1 MKTTRSSWNNFKEI
15 EMLLPIKWLKDY
27 VDFDFD
33 VKKLA
38 DGLSNSGSHVESVI
52 IPSEGL
58 DKIVVGKIEKIEKHP
73 DADKLVICSV
83 NVGDEVLQ
91 IVTGAPNVF
100 ESAIVPVALH
110 GSTVAGGVKIKK
122 GKLRGVESNGML
134 CSLEELGFDNSV
146 IPKEARNGI
155 FIFPEGTEI
164 GKSALET
171 LFMDSDILEL
181 EITPN
186 RPDCLSIMGMAVE
199 TAASFDLKTKHKDIK
214 IENEVD
220 DFADYFDDIVIET
233 ENCNRYYSKIL
244 KNIKI
249 GPSPLWL
256 QAYLMQAG
264 VRPISNI
271 VDLTNFVMLEYGQ
284 PLHAF
289 DLDSLKNKKIVVR
302 MAKDGEETVTLDG
315 ETRKLTSDDILI
327 TDGSEIIG
335 LAGIMGGLDSEI
347 TEKTVNVLLEGANF
361 NKENIRKTSRRLNLR
376 SEASSRFEKGI
387 DPNLA
392 KTAVD
397 RVCQLAEMLDIAE
410 VVGGS
415 KDVGDFDKAPK
426 EIKLR
431 LQKVNDLIGVDF
443 TIDEVKNILNRL
455 EIETDVKGDYLLAKI
470 PSVRLDLGIEED
482 LIEEV
487 ARIYGYDNVTPQKL
501 RGTLTV
507 GRKPRFRNVEDRI
520 KNLLIG
526 LGYSEFMTYSFVS
539 PSSYEKANYREDE
552 KNIIRILNPLGED
565 YSIMRTTI
573 VPSMI
578 DALAKNYVRGN
589 ENVGGFEIGNTFFP
603 TDGELPAEKLKL
615 TMGFYDL
622 GDFYYLKESIEK
634 LLWYLGIEDLEVRR
648 KEVSFLHPGR
658 SAEFILKGESLGVFG
673 EVHPKVLENYGL
685 KKRAYVAELDFDK
698 IVENTIGNYTYKELP
713 KYPTIKRDFAFVMD
727 RDIDSVELEKISKKY
742 GKELLESFKVFD
754 IYQGEN
760 IEEGKK
766 SVAFSLV
773 FRAADRTLED
783 AEVTEICE
791 KIVAEIE
798 SEIKA
803 KLRS

>member
-1 MKTTRSSWNNFKEI
+1 
-15 EMLLPIKWLKDY
+15 MLLPIKWLKDY

-38 DGLSNSGSHVESVI
+38 DGLSNSGSHVESI
-52 IPSEGL
+52 MKPSEGL

-83 NVGDEVLQ
+83 NIGDEVLQ

-100 ESAIVPVALH
+100 EGAIVPVALH
-110 GSTVAGGVKIKK
+110 GSTLASGQKIKK

-134 CSLEELGFDNSV
+134 CSLEELGFENSV

-155 FIFPEGTEI
+155 FIFPDGTEI

-171 LFMDSDILEL
+171 LFMDREILEL

-199 TAASFDLKTKHKDIK
+199 TAASFDLKTKHNDIK
-214 IENEVD
+214 INEEVS
-220 DFADYFDDIVIET
+220 DFSEFFDDIVLET
-233 ENCNRYYSKIL
+233 ENCKRYYSKIL
-244 KNIKI
+244 RNIKI

-289 DLDSLKNKKIVVR
+289 DLDSLTNKKIVVR
-302 MAKDGEETVTLDG
+302 MAEDGEETVTLDG
-315 ETRKLTSDDILI
+315 ETRKLESDDILI

-347 TEKTVNVLLEGANF
+347 TDKTVNVLLEGANF

-387 DPNLA
+387 DINLA
-392 KTAVD
+392 KTSVD
-397 RVCQLAEMLDIAE
+397 RVCQLAEMLGIAE
-410 VVGGS
+410 VVGGN
-415 KDVGDFDKAPK
+415 KDVGNFEKAQK

-431 LQKVNDLIGVDF
+431 QEKVKDLIGLDF
-443 TIDEVKNILNRL
+443 SMDEIANILNRL
-455 EIETDVKGDYLLAKI
+455 EIETDVKDTYLIAKI
-470 PSVRLDLGIEED
+470 PSIRLDLEIEED
-482 LIEEV
+482 LIEEI
-487 ARIYGYDNVTPQKL
+487 ARIYGYDNVEPKKL

-507 GRKPRFRNVEDRI
+507 GRKPVFRNVEDRI
-520 KNLLIG
+520 KNILIG

-539 PSSYEKANYREDE
+539 PSSYEKANYDEDE
-552 KNIIRILNPLGED
+552 KNIIKILNPLGED
-565 YSIMRTTI
+565 YSIMRTTL

-589 ENVGGFEIGNTFFP
+589 ENVGGFEVGNTFFP
-603 TDGELPAEKLKL
+603 NEEELPSEKLKL

-634 LLWYLGIEDLEVRR
+634 ILWYLGINDLEVRR

-685 KKRAYVAELDFDK
+685 KKKAYVAELDFDK
-698 IVENTIGNYTYKELP
+698 IVENTIDNYTYKDLP
-713 KYPTIKRDFAFVMD
+713 KFPTMKRDFAFVMD
-727 RDIDSVELEKISKKY
+727 RDVDSVELEKISKKY

-754 IYQGEN
+754 IYEGEN

-773 FRAADRTLED
+773 FRAAERTLED

>member
-1 MKTTRSSWNNFKEI
+1 
-15 EMLLPIKWLKDY
+15 MLLPIKWLKDY

-38 DGLSNSGSHVESVI
+38 DGLSNSGSHVESI
-52 IPSEGL
+52 MKPSEGL

-83 NVGDEVLQ
+83 NIGNEVLQ

-100 ESAIVPVALH
+100 EGAIVPVALH
-110 GSTVAGGVKIKK
+110 GSTLASGQKIKK

-134 CSLEELGFDNSV
+134 CSLEELGFENSV

-171 LFMDSDILEL
+171 LFMDSEILEL

-199 TAASFDLKTKHKDIK
+199 TAASFDLKTKHNDIK
-214 IENEVD
+214 INEEVS
-220 DFADYFDDIVIET
+220 DFSEFFDDIVLET
-233 ENCNRYYSKIL
+233 ENCKRYYSKIL
-244 KNIKI
+244 RNIKI

-289 DLDSLKNKKIVVR
+289 DLDSLTNKKIVVR
-302 MAKDGEETVTLDG
+302 MAEDGEETVTLDG
-315 ETRKLTSDDILI
+315 ETRELTSDDILI

-347 TEKTVNVLLEGANF
+347 TDKTVNVLLEGANF

-387 DPNLA
+387 DINLA
-392 KTAVD
+392 KASVD
-397 RVCQLAEMLDIAE
+397 RVCQLAEMLGIAE
-410 VVGGS
+410 VVGGN
-415 KDVGDFDKAPK
+415 KDVGNFEKAQK

-431 LQKVNDLIGVDF
+431 QEKVNDLIGLDF
-443 TIDEVKNILNRL
+443 SMDEIANILNRL
-455 EIETDVKGDYLLAKI
+455 EIETDVKDTYLIAKI
-470 PSVRLDLGIEED
+470 PSVRLDLEIEED
-482 LIEEV
+482 LIEEI
-487 ARIYGYDNVTPQKL
+487 ARIYGYDNVTPKKL

-507 GRKPRFRNVEDRI
+507 GRKPVFRNVEDRI
-520 KNLLIG
+520 KNILIG

-539 PSSYEKANYREDE
+539 PSSYEKANYDEDE
-552 KNIIRILNPLGED
+552 KNIIKILNPLGED
-565 YSIMRTTI
+565 YSIMRTTL
-573 VPSMI
+573 VLSMI
-578 DALAKNYVRGN
+578 DALAKNYARGN
-589 ENVGGFEIGNTFFP
+589 ENVGGFEVGNTFFP
-603 TDGELPAEKLKL
+603 NEEELPSEKLKL

-634 LLWYLGIEDLEVRR
+634 ILWYLGINDLEVRR

-685 KKRAYVAELDFDK
+685 KKKAYVVELDFDK
-698 IVENTIGNYTYKELP
+698 IVENTIDNYTYKDLP
-713 KYPTIKRDFAFVMD
+713 KFPTMKRDFAFVMD
-727 RDIDSVELEKISKKY
+727 RDVDSVELEKISKKY

-754 IYQGEN
+754 IYEGEN

-773 FRAADRTLED
+773 FRAAERTLED

>member
-1 MKTTRSSWNNFKEI
+1 
-15 EMLLPIKWLKDY
+15 MLLPIKWLKDY

-38 DGLSNSGSHVESVI
+38 DGLSNSGSHVESII

-58 DKIVVGKIEKIEKHP
+58 DKIVVGRIEKIEKHP

-83 NVGDEVLQ
+83 NVGEEVLQ

-100 ESAIVPVALH
+100 EGAIVPVALH
-110 GSTVAGGVKIKK
+110 GSTVAGGQKIKK

-134 CSLEELGFDNSV
+134 CSLEELGFENSV

-171 LFMDSDILEL
+171 LFMDNEILEL

-186 RPDCLSIMGMAVE
+186 RPDCLSMMGMAVE
-199 TAASFDLKTKHKDIK
+199 TAASFDLKTKHNEIK
-214 IENEVD
+214 LENEVD
-220 DFADYFDDIVIET
+220 DFADYFDDIEIET
-233 ENCNRYYSKIL
+233 ENCRRYYSKIL
-244 KNIKI
+244 KNVKI

-271 VDLTNFVMLEYGQ
+271 VDLTNFVMLEYGE

-289 DLDSLKNKKIVVR
+289 DLDKLDTKKIVVR
-302 MAKDGEETVTLDG
+302 KAKDGEESVTLDG
-315 ETRKLTSDDILI
+315 ETRKLKSDDILI
-327 TDGSEIIG
+327 TDGKNIIG

-347 TEKTVNVLLEGANF
+347 TDKTVNVLLEGANF

-397 RVCQLAEMLDIAE
+397 RVCQLAQKMGIAE
-410 VVGGS
+410 VVAGN
-415 KDVGDFDKAPK
+415 KDVGDFSKEEK

-431 LQKVNDLIGVDF
+431 HQKVVDLIGVDYS
-443 TIDEVKNILNRL
+443 IEEVADILNRL
-455 EIETDVKGDYLLAKI
+455 EIETDIKDDYIIAKI
-470 PSVRLDLGIEED
+470 PTFRLDLNIEED

-487 ARIYGYDNVTPQKL
+487 ARVYGYDNVEPKKL

-539 PSSYEKANYREDE
+539 PSSYKKANYDEDE
-552 KNIIRILNPLGED
+552 KNIIKILNPLGED
-565 YSIMRTTI
+565 YSIMRTTL

-603 TDGELPAEKLKL
+603 SEDELPSEKLKL

-634 LLWYLGIEDLEVRR
+634 ILWFLGINNLEVRR
-648 KEVSFLHPGR
+648 KETSFLHPGR
-658 SAEFILKGESLGVFG
+658 SAEFILNGESLGVFG

-685 KKRAYVAELDFDK
+685 KKKAYVAELDFDK
-698 IVENTIGNYTYKELP
+698 IVENTIDNYTYKELP
-713 KYPTIKRDFAFVMD
+713 KYPTMKRDFAFIMD
-727 RDIDSVELEKISKKY
+727 REVDSVDLEKIAQKY
-742 GKELLESFKVFD
+742 GKDLLESFKVFD
-754 IYQGEN
+754 IYEGEN

-773 FRAADRTLED
+773 FRAADRTLEES
-783 AEVTEICE
+783 EVTEICE

>member
-1 MKTTRSSWNNFKEI
+1 
-15 EMLLPIKWLKDY
+15 MLLPIKWLKDY

-38 DGLSNSGSHVESVI
+38 DGLSNSGSHVESI
-52 IPSEGL
+52 MKPSEGL

-83 NVGDEVLQ
+83 NIGDEVLQ

-100 ESAIVPVALH
+100 EGAIVPVALH
-110 GSTVAGGVKIKK
+110 GSTLASGQKIKK

-134 CSLEELGFDNSV
+134 CSLEELGFENSV

-171 LFMDSDILEL
+171 LFMDSEILEL

-199 TAASFDLKTKHKDIK
+199 TAASFDLKTKHNDIK
-214 IENEVD
+214 INEEVS
-220 DFADYFDDIVIET
+220 DFSEFFDDIVLET
-233 ENCNRYYSKIL
+233 ENCKRYYSKIL
-244 KNIKI
+244 RNIKI

-289 DLDSLKNKKIVVR
+289 DLDSLTNKKIVVR
-302 MAKDGEETVTLDG
+302 MAEDGEETVTLDG
-315 ETRKLTSDDILI
+315 ETRELTSDDILI

-347 TEKTVNVLLEGANF
+347 TDKTVNVLLEGANF

-387 DPNLA
+387 DINLA
-392 KTAVD
+392 KASVD
-397 RVCQLAEMLDIAE
+397 RVCQLAEMLGIAE
-410 VVGGS
+410 VVGGN
-415 KDVGDFDKAPK
+415 KDVGNFEKAQK

-431 LQKVNDLIGVDF
+431 QEKVNDLIGLDF
-443 TIDEVKNILNRL
+443 SMDEIANILNRL
-455 EIETDVKGDYLLAKI
+455 EIETDVKDTYLIAKI
-470 PSVRLDLGIEED
+470 PSVRLDLEIEED
-482 LIEEV
+482 LIEEI
-487 ARIYGYDNVTPQKL
+487 ARIYGYDNVTPKKL

-507 GRKPRFRNVEDRI
+507 GRKPVFRNVEDRI
-520 KNLLIG
+520 KNILIG

-539 PSSYEKANYREDE
+539 PSSYEKANYDEDE
-552 KNIIRILNPLGED
+552 KNIIKILNPLGED
-565 YSIMRTTI
+565 YSIMRTTL
-573 VPSMI
+573 VLSMI
-578 DALAKNYVRGN
+578 DALAKNYARGN
-589 ENVGGFEIGNTFFP
+589 ENVGGFEVGNTFFP
-603 TDGELPAEKLKL
+603 NEEELPSEKLKL

-634 LLWYLGIEDLEVRR
+634 ILWYLGINDLEVRR

-685 KKRAYVAELDFDK
+685 KKKAYVVELDFDK
-698 IVENTIGNYTYKELP
+698 IVENTIDNYTYKDLP
-713 KYPTIKRDFAFVMD
+713 KFPTMKRDFAFVMD
-727 RDIDSVELEKISKKY
+727 RDVDSVELEKISKKY

-754 IYQGEN
+754 IYEGEN

-773 FRAADRTLED
+773 FRAAERTLED

>member
-1 MKTTRSSWNNFKEI
+1 
-15 EMLLPIKWLKDY
+15 MLLPIKWLKDY

-38 DGLSNSGSHVESVI
+38 DGLSNSGSHVESI
-52 IPSEGL
+52 MKPSEGL

-83 NVGDEVLQ
+83 NIGDEVLQ

-100 ESAIVPVALH
+100 EGAIVPVALH
-110 GSTVAGGVKIKK
+110 GSTLASGQKIKK

-134 CSLEELGFDNSV
+134 CSLEELGFENSV

-171 LFMDSDILEL
+171 LFMDSEILEL

-199 TAASFDLKTKHKDIK
+199 TAASFDLKTKHNDIK
-214 IENEVD
+214 INEEVS
-220 DFADYFDDIVIET
+220 DFSEFFDDIVLET
-233 ENCNRYYSKIL
+233 ENCKRYYSKIL
-244 KNIKI
+244 RNIKI

-289 DLDSLKNKKIVVR
+289 DLDSLTNKKIVVR
-302 MAKDGEETVTLDG
+302 MAEDGEETVTLDG
-315 ETRKLTSDDILI
+315 ETRELTSDDILI

-347 TEKTVNVLLEGANF
+347 TDKTVNVLLEGANF

-376 SEASSRFEKGI
+376 SEALSRFEKGI
-387 DPNLA
+387 DINLA
-392 KTAVD
+392 KASVD
-397 RVCQLAEMLDIAE
+397 RVCQLAEMLGIAE
-410 VVGGS
+410 VVGGN
-415 KDVGDFDKAPK
+415 KDVGNFEKAQK

-431 LQKVNDLIGVDF
+431 QEKVNDLIGLDF
-443 TIDEVKNILNRL
+443 SMDEIANILNRL
-455 EIETDVKGDYLLAKI
+455 EIETDVKDTYLIAKI
-470 PSVRLDLGIEED
+470 PSVRLDLEIEED
-482 LIEEV
+482 LIEEI
-487 ARIYGYDNVTPQKL
+487 ARIYGYDNVTPKKL

-507 GRKPRFRNVEDRI
+507 GRKPAFRNVEDRI
-520 KNLLIG
+520 KNILIG

-539 PSSYEKANYREDE
+539 PSSYEKANYDEDE
-552 KNIIRILNPLGED
+552 KNIIKILNPLGED
-565 YSIMRTTI
+565 YSIMRTTL

-589 ENVGGFEIGNTFFP
+589 ENVGGFEVGNTFFP
-603 TDGELPAEKLKL
+603 NEEELPSEKLKL

-634 LLWYLGIEDLEVRR
+634 ILWYLGINDLEVRR

-685 KKRAYVAELDFDK
+685 KKKAYVAELDFDK
-698 IVENTIGNYTYKELP
+698 IVENTIDNYTYKDLP
-713 KYPTIKRDFAFVMD
+713 KFPTMKRDFAFVMD
-727 RDIDSVELEKISKKY
+727 RDVDSVELEKISKKY

-754 IYQGEN
+754 IYEGEN

-773 FRAADRTLED
+773 FRAAERTLED

>member
-1 MKTTRSSWNNFKEI
+1 
-15 EMLLPIKWLKDY
+15 MLLPIKWLKDY

-91 IVTGAPNVF
+91 IVTGAKNVF
-100 ESAIVPVALH
+100 EGAIVPVALH

-134 CSLEELGFDNSV
+134 CSLEELGFENSV

-164 GKSALET
+164 GKSAIET

-199 TAASFDLKTKHKDIK
+199 TAASFDLKTKHNEIK

-220 DFADYFDDIVIET
+220 DFSDHFDDIVIET
-233 ENCNRYYSKIL
+233 ENCKRYYSKIL

-289 DLDSLKNKKIVVR
+289 DLDSLTNKKIVVR
-302 MAKDGEETVTLDG
+302 MAKEGEETVTLDG

-327 TDGSEIIG
+327 TDGSDIIG

-392 KTAVD
+392 KTSVD
-397 RVCQLAEMLDIAE
+397 RVCQLAEMLGIAE
-410 VVGGS
+410 VVGGN
-415 KDVGDFDKAPK
+415 KDVGDFDKVPK

-443 TIDEVKNILNRL
+443 TIDEVANILNRL
-455 EIETDVKGDYLLAKI
+455 EIKTDVKEDYLLAKI
-470 PSVRLDLGIEED
+470 PSERLDLEIEED

-487 ARIYGYDNVTPQKL
+487 ARIYGYDHIEPKKL

-539 PSSYEKANYREDE
+539 PSSYEKANYNEDE

-603 TDGELPAEKLKL
+603 NEGELPSEKLKL

-634 LLWYLGIEDLEVRR
+634 ILWYLGINDLEVRR

-685 KKRAYVAELDFDK
+685 KKKAYVAELDFDK
-698 IVENTIGNYTYKELP
+698 IVENTIGNYTYKDLP
-713 KYPTIKRDFAFVMD
+713 KFPTMKRDFAFVMD
-727 RDIDSVELEKISKKY
+727 RDVDSVELEKISKKY
-742 GKELLESFKVFD
+742 GKDLLESFKVFD
-754 IYQGEN
+754 IYEGEN

-773 FRAADRTLED
+773 FRASDRTLED

>member
-1 MKTTRSSWNNFKEI
+1 
-15 EMLLPIKWLKDY
+15 MLLPIKWLKDY

-73 DADKLVICSV
+73 DADKLVVCSV

-100 ESAIVPVALH
+100 EGAIVPVALH

-134 CSLEELGFDNSV
+134 CSLEELGFENSV

-199 TAASFDLKTKHKDIK
+199 TAASFDLKTKHNEIK

-220 DFADYFDDIVIET
+220 DFSDHFDDIVIET

-315 ETRKLTSDDILI
+315 ETRKLSSDDILI

-397 RVCQLAEMLDIAE
+397 RVFQLAEMLGIAE

-431 LQKVNDLIGVDF
+431 LEKVNDLIGVDF
-443 TIDEVKNILNRL
+443 TIDEVANILNRL
-455 EIETDVKGDYLLAKI
+455 EIETEVKGDYLLAKI

-539 PSSYEKANYREDE
+539 PSSYEKANYNEDE

-658 SAEFILKGESLGVFG
+658 SAEFILKGESLGVLG

-685 KKRAYVAELDFDK
+685 KKKAYVAELDFDK

-713 KYPTIKRDFAFVMD
+713 KYPTMKRDFAFVMD

>member
-1 MKTTRSSWNNFKEI
+1 
-15 EMLLPIKWLKDY
+15 MLLPIKWLKDY

-58 DKIVVGKIEKIEKHP
+58 DKIVVGKIEKIDKHP
-73 DADKLVICSV
+73 DADKLVVCSV

-100 ESAIVPVALH
+100 EGAIVPVALH
-110 GSTVAGGVKIKK
+110 RSTVAGGVKIKK

-134 CSLEELGFDNSV
+134 CSLEELGFENSV

-199 TAASFDLKTKHKDIK
+199 TAASFDLKTKHNEIK

-220 DFADYFDDIVIET
+220 DFSDYFDDIVIET

-271 VDLTNFVMLEYGQ
+271 VDLTNFVMIEYGQ

-415 KDVGDFDKAPK
+415 KDVGDFDEAPK

-455 EIETDVKGDYLLAKI
+455 EIDTDVKGDYLLAKI

-487 ARIYGYDNVTPQKL
+487 ARIYGYDNVEPKKL

-539 PSSYEKANYREDE
+539 PSSYEKANYKEDE

-713 KYPTIKRDFAFVMD
+713 KYPTMKRDFAFVMD

>member
-1 MKTTRSSWNNFKEI
+1 
-15 EMLLPIKWLKDY
+15 MLLPIKWLKDY

-73 DADKLVICSV
+73 DADKLVVCSV

-100 ESAIVPVALH
+100 EGAIVPVALH

-134 CSLEELGFDNSV
+134 CSLEELGFENSV

-155 FIFPEGTEI
+155 FVFPEGTEI

-220 DFADYFDDIVIET
+220 DFSDHFDDIVIET

-289 DLDSLKNKKIVVR
+289 DLDSLTNKKIVVR

-315 ETRKLTSDDILI
+315 ETRELTSDDILI

-397 RVCQLAEMLDIAE
+397 RVCQLAEMLGIAE

-415 KDVGDFDKAPK
+415 KDVGDFEKAPK

-431 LQKVNDLIGVDF
+431 LEKVNDLIGVDF
-443 TIDEVKNILNRL
+443 TIDEVANILNRL
-455 EIETDVKGDYLLAKI
+455 EIETEVKGDYLLAKI

-539 PSSYEKANYREDE
+539 PSSYEKANYKEDE

-634 LLWYLGIEDLEVRR
+634 LLWYLGIEGLEVRR

-658 SAEFILKGESLGVFG
+658 SAEFILKGESLGVLG

-685 KKRAYVAELDFDK
+685 KKKAYVAELDFDK

-713 KYPTIKRDFAFVMD
+713 KYPTMKRDFAFVMD

>member
-1 MKTTRSSWNNFKEI
+1 
-15 EMLLPIKWLKDY
+15 MLLPIKWLKDY

-58 DKIVVGKIEKIEKHP
+58 DKIVVGKIEKIDKHP
-73 DADKLVICSV
+73 DANKLVICSV

-100 ESAIVPVALH
+100 EGAIVPVALH

-199 TAASFDLKTKHKDIK
+199 TAASFDLKTKHNEIK

-220 DFADYFDDIVIET
+220 DFSDYFDDIVIET

-443 TIDEVKNILNRL
+443 TIDEVANILNRL

-487 ARIYGYDNVTPQKL
+487 ARIYGYDNVEPKKL

-539 PSSYEKANYREDE
+539 PSSYEKANYNEDE

-634 LLWYLGIEDLEVRR
+634 LLWYLGINDLEVRR

-685 KKRAYVAELDFDK
+685 KKKAYVAELDFDK

-713 KYPTIKRDFAFVMD
+713 KYPTMKRDFAFVMD

>member
-1 MKTTRSSWNNFKEI
+1 
-15 EMLLPIKWLKDY
+15 MLLPIKWLKDY

-38 DGLSNSGSHVESVI
+38 DGLSNSGSHVESII

-58 DKIVVGKIEKIEKHP
+58 DKIVVGRIEKIENHP

-91 IVTGAPNVF
+91 IVTGAKNVF
-100 ESAIVPVALH
+100 EGAIVPVALH
-110 GSTVAGGVKIKK
+110 GSTVAGGQKIKK

-134 CSLEELGFDNSV
+134 CSLEELGYENSV

-164 GKSALET
+164 GGSAMEA
-171 LFMDSDILEL
+171 LFMDNEILEL

-186 RPDCLSIMGMAVE
+186 RPDCLSMMGMAVE
-199 TAASFDLKTKHKDIK
+199 TAASFDLNAKHNEIK
-214 IENEVD
+214 IENQVD
-220 DFADYFDDIVIET
+220 DFSDYFDDIEIET
-233 ENCNRYYSKIL
+233 ENCTRYYSKIL

-289 DLDSLKNKKIVVR
+289 DLDSLHSKKIVVR
-302 MAKDGEETVTLDG
+302 MAEDGEETVTLDG
-315 ETRKLTSDDILI
+315 ETRKLESSDILI
-327 TDGSEIIG
+327 TDGQEIIG
-335 LAGIMGGLDSEI
+335 LAGVMGGLDSEV
-347 TEKTVNVLLEGANF
+347 TDKTVNVLLEGANF

-376 SEASSRFEKGI
+376 SEASSRFEKGL

-397 RVCQLAEMLDIAE
+397 RVCQLASQMGIAE
-410 VVGGS
+410 VVDGS
-415 KDVGDFDKAPK
+415 KDVGNFSKEEK

-431 LQKVNDLIGVDF
+431 HQKVVDLIGVDF
-443 TIDEVKNILNRL
+443 TIEEVANILNRL
-455 EIETDVKGDYLLAKI
+455 EIETEIKDNYLVAKI
-470 PSVRLDLGIEED
+470 PSVRLDLDIEED

-487 ARIYGYDNVTPQKL
+487 ARVYGYDNIEPKKL
-501 RGTLTV
+501 VGTLTV
-507 GRKPRFRNVEDRI
+507 GKKPRFRNVEDRI
-520 KNLLIG
+520 KNLLTG

-539 PSSYEKANYREDE
+539 PSSYEKANYTEDE
-552 KNIIRILNPLGED
+552 KNIIKILNPLGED
-565 YSIMRTTI
+565 YSVMRTTL

-603 TDGELPAEKLKL
+603 TEDELPSERLKL
-615 TMGFYDL
+615 AMGFYDL

-634 LLWYLGIEDLEVRR
+634 ILWFLGINNLEVRR
-648 KEVSFLHPGR
+648 KEASFLHPGR
-658 SAEFILKGESLGVFG
+658 SAEFLLNGESLGVFG
-673 EVHPKVLENYGL
+673 EVHPRVLENYGL
-685 KKRAYVAELDFDK
+685 KKKAYVAELDFDK
-698 IVENTIGNYTYKELP
+698 IVENTIGNYTYKDLP
-713 KYPTIKRDFAFVMD
+713 KYPTMKRDFAFIMD
-727 RDIDSVELEKISKKY
+727 REVDSVDLEKVAKKY
-742 GKELLESFKVFD
+742 GKDLLESFKVFD
-754 IYQGEN
+754 IYEGEN

-773 FRAADRTLED
+773 FRAADRTLEEG
-783 AEVTEICE
+783 EVTEICE
-791 KIVAEIE
+791 KVVAEIE
-798 SEIKA
+798 SEFKA

>member
-1 MKTTRSSWNNFKEI
+1 
-15 EMLLPIKWLKDY
+15 MLLPIKWLKDY

-73 DADKLVICSV
+73 DADKLVVCSV

-100 ESAIVPVALH
+100 EGAIVPVALH

-134 CSLEELGFDNSV
+134 CSLEELGFYNSV

-220 DFADYFDDIVIET
+220 DFSDHFDDIVIET

-431 LQKVNDLIGVDF
+431 LQKVNDLIGVDC
-443 TIDEVKNILNRL
+443 TIDEVATILNRL
-455 EIETDVKGDYLLAKI
+455 EIETEVKGDYLLAKI
-470 PSVRLDLGIEED
+470 PSLRLDLGIEED

-487 ARIYGYDNVTPQKL
+487 ARIYGYDNVEPKKL

-539 PSSYEKANYREDE
+539 PSSYEKANYKEDE

-634 LLWYLGIEDLEVRR
+634 LLWYLGINDLEVRR

-685 KKRAYVAELDFDK
+685 KKKAYVAELDFDK

-713 KYPTIKRDFAFVMD
+713 KYPTMKRDFAFVMD

>member
-1 MKTTRSSWNNFKEI
+1 
-15 EMLLPIKWLKDY
+15 MLLPIKWLKDY

-73 DADKLVICSV
+73 DADKLVVCSV

-110 GSTVAGGVKIKK
+110 GSIVAGGVKIKK

-443 TIDEVKNILNRL
+443 TIDEVANILNRL
-455 EIETDVKGDYLLAKI
+455 EIETDVKEDYLLAKI
-470 PSVRLDLGIEED
+470 PSVRLDLEIEED

-539 PSSYEKANYREDE
+539 PSSYEKANYKEDK

-603 TDGELPAEKLKL
+603 TDGELPSEKLKL

-685 KKRAYVAELDFDK
+685 KKRAYVAELDFDR

-713 KYPTIKRDFAFVMD
+713 KYPTMKRDFAFVMD

>member
-1 MKTTRSSWNNFKEI
+1 
-15 EMLLPIKWLKDY
+15 MLLPIKWLKDY

-100 ESAIVPVALH
+100 EGAIVPVALH

-134 CSLEELGFDNSV
+134 CSLEELGFENSV

-220 DFADYFDDIVIET
+220 DFSDYFDDIIIET

-289 DLDSLKNKKIVVR
+289 DLDSLKNKKIAVR

-347 TEKTVNVLLEGANF
+347 TEKTVNVLLEGAIF

-443 TIDEVKNILNRL
+443 TIDEVANILNRL
-455 EIETDVKGDYLLAKI
+455 EIETDVKEDYLLAKI
-470 PSVRLDLGIEED
+470 PSVRLDLEIEED

-539 PSSYEKANYREDE
+539 PSSYEKANYKEDK

-603 TDGELPAEKLKL
+603 TDGELPSEKLKL

-685 KKRAYVAELDFDK
+685 KKRAYVAELDFDR

-713 KYPTIKRDFAFVMD
+713 KYPTMKRDFAFVMD

>member
-1 MKTTRSSWNNFKEI
+1 
-15 EMLLPIKWLKDY
+15 MLLPIKWLKDY

-52 IPSEGL
+52 IPSDGL

-91 IVTGAPNVF
+91 IVTGAKNVF
-100 ESAIVPVALH
+100 EAAIVPVALH

-134 CSLEELGFDNSV
+134 CSLEELGFENSV

-199 TAASFDLKTKHKDIK
+199 TAASFDLKTKHNEIK

-220 DFADYFDDIVIET
+220 DFSDHFDDIVIET
-233 ENCNRYYSKIL
+233 ENCKRYYSKIL

-271 VDLTNFVMLEYGQ
+271 VDLTNFVMLEYGE

-289 DLDSLKNKKIVVR
+289 DLDSLTNKKIVVR

-327 TDGSEIIG
+327 TDGSDIIG

-397 RVCQLAEMLDIAE
+397 RVCQLAEMLGIAE
-410 VVGGS
+410 VVGGN

-431 LQKVNDLIGVDF
+431 LQKVNDL
-443 TIDEVKNILNRL
+443 
-455 EIETDVKGDYLLAKI
+455 
-470 PSVRLDLGIEED
+470 S
-482 LIEEV
+482 LIH
-487 ARIYGYDNVTPQKL
+487 I
-501 RGTLTV
+501 
-507 GRKPRFRNVEDRI
+507 
-520 KNLLIG
+520 
-526 LGYSEFMTYSFVS
+526 
-539 PSSYEKANYREDE
+539 
-552 KNIIRILNPLGED
+552 
-565 YSIMRTTI
+565 
-573 VPSMI
+573 
-578 DALAKNYVRGN
+578 
-589 ENVGGFEIGNTFFP
+589 
-603 TDGELPAEKLKL
+603 
-615 TMGFYDL
+615 
-622 GDFYYLKESIEK
+622 
-634 LLWYLGIEDLEVRR
+634 
-648 KEVSFLHPGR
+648 
-658 SAEFILKGESLGVFG
+658 
-673 EVHPKVLENYGL
+673 
-685 KKRAYVAELDFDK
+685 
-698 IVENTIGNYTYKELP
+698 
-713 KYPTIKRDFAFVMD
+713 
-727 RDIDSVELEKISKKY
+727 
-742 GKELLESFKVFD
+742 
-754 IYQGEN
+754 
-760 IEEGKK
+760 
-766 SVAFSLV
+766 
-773 FRAADRTLED
+773 
-783 AEVTEICE
+783 
-791 KIVAEIE
+791 
-798 SEIKA
+798 
-803 KLRS
+803 

>member
-1 MKTTRSSWNNFKEI
+1 
-15 EMLLPIKWLKDY
+15 MLLPIKWLKDY

-58 DKIVVGKIEKIEKHP
+58 DKIVVGKIEKIDKHP

-100 ESAIVPVALH
+100 EGAIVPVALH

-134 CSLEELGFDNSV
+134 CSLEELGFENSV

-199 TAASFDLKTKHKDIK
+199 TAASFDLKTRHKDIK

-220 DFADYFDDIVIET
+220 DFSDYFDDIVIET

-256 QAYLMQAG
+256 QTYLMQAG

-289 DLDSLKNKKIVVR
+289 DLDSLTNKKIVVR

-443 TIDEVKNILNRL
+443 TIDEVANILNRL
-455 EIETDVKGDYLLAKI
+455 EIETEVKEDYLLAKI

-487 ARIYGYDNVTPQKL
+487 ARIYGYDNVEPKKL

-539 PSSYEKANYREDE
+539 PSSYEKANYKEDE

-578 DALAKNYVRGN
+578 DALAKNYFRGN

-685 KKRAYVAELDFDK
+685 KKKAYVAELDFDK

-713 KYPTIKRDFAFVMD
+713 KYPTMKRDFAFVMD
-727 RDIDSVELEKISKKY
+727 KDIDSVELEKISKKY

>member
-1 MKTTRSSWNNFKEI
+1 
-15 EMLLPIKWLKDY
+15 MLLPIKWLKDY

-38 DGLSNSGSHVESVI
+38 DGLSDSGSHVESII
-52 IPSEGL
+52 IPSQGL
-58 DKIVVGKIEKIEKHP
+58 DKIVVGQIEKIEKHP
-73 DADKLVICSV
+73 DADKLVICTV
-83 NVGDEVLQ
+83 NVGTEVLQ

-100 ESAIVPVALH
+100 EGAIVPVALH
-110 GSTVAGGVKIKK
+110 GSSVAGGVKIKR

-134 CSLEELGFDNSV
+134 CSLEELGFENSV

-155 FIFPEGTEI
+155 FIFPKGTEI

-171 LFMDSDILEL
+171 LFMDNEILEL

-199 TAASFDLKTKHKDIK
+199 TAASFDIKTKHNDVNIK
-214 IENEVD
+214 NEVG
-220 DFADYFDDIVIET
+220 DFSENFDDIIIET
-233 ENCNRYYSKIL
+233 ENCKRYYSKIL

-249 GPSPLWL
+249 GPSPLWM

-289 DLDSLKNKKIVVR
+289 DLDTLKNKKIVVR

-335 LAGIMGGLDSEI
+335 LAGVMGGLDSEI

-387 DPNLA
+387 DVNLA

-397 RVCQLAEMLDIAE
+397 RVCELAEMLGIAE

-415 KDVGDFDKAPK
+415 KDVGSFSKEER

-431 LQKVNDLIGVDF
+431 KEKVNDLIGVDF
-443 TIDEVKNILNRL
+443 SMDEISNILNRL
-455 EIETDVKGDYLLAKI
+455 EIETDVKDDYLIAKI
-470 PSVRLDLGIEED
+470 PSIRLDLEIEED
-482 LIEEV
+482 LIEEI
-487 ARIYGYDNVTPQKL
+487 ARIYGYHNVKPQKL

-507 GRKPRFRNVEDRI
+507 GRKPKFRNVEDRL

-539 PSSYEKANYREDE
+539 PSSYKKSNYDEDE
-552 KNIIRILNPLGED
+552 NNIIKILNPLGED

-578 DALAKNYVRGN
+578 EALAKNYARGN

-603 TDGELPAEKLKL
+603 TDDELPAEKLKL

-634 LLWYLGIEDLEVRR
+634 ILWYLGINELEVKR
-648 KEVSFLHPGR
+648 KKVSFLHPGR

-685 KKRAYVAELDFDK
+685 KKKAYVAELDFDK
-698 IVENTIGNYTYKELP
+698 IVENTIDNYIYKELP
-713 KYPTIKRDFAFVMD
+713 KYPTMKRDFAFVMD
-727 RDIDSVELEKISKKY
+727 RDVDSVELEKISRKY
-742 GKELLESFKVFD
+742 GKDLLVSFKVFD
-754 IYQGEN
+754 IYEGEN
-760 IEEGKK
+760 IEVGKK

-783 AEVTEICE
+783 SEVTEICE

>member
-1 MKTTRSSWNNFKEI
+1 
-15 EMLLPIKWLKDY
+15 MLLPIKWLKDY

-100 ESAIVPVALH
+100 EGAIVPVALH

-171 LFMDSDILEL
+171 LFMDNDILEL

-220 DFADYFDDIVIET
+220 DFSDHFDDIVIET

-289 DLDSLKNKKIVVR
+289 DLDSLKNKKIAVR

-431 LQKVNDLIGVDF
+431 LEKVNDLIGVDF
-443 TIDEVKNILNRL
+443 TIDEVANILNRL
-455 EIETDVKGDYLLAKI
+455 EIETEVKGDYLLAKI

-487 ARIYGYDNVTPQKL
+487 ARIYGYDHVEPKKL

-539 PSSYEKANYREDE
+539 PSSYEKANYKEDE

-634 LLWYLGIEDLEVRR
+634 LLWYIGIEDLEVRR

-685 KKRAYVAELDFDK
+685 KKKAYVAELDFDK

-713 KYPTIKRDFAFVMD
+713 KYPTMKRDFAFVMD